1 MLLAGG
7 TGGHVFPALA
17 VANYLSSKDV
27 PIVWVGTKG
36 GVEAK
41 LVNHPN
47 IEMEWLFVSGLR
59 GKKFVSW
66 IKAPIFLFIAA
77 LQSAFMLLKY
87 RPCIVLGMGGFVSGP
102 TGIIAALFGVPL
114 FIHEQNTIPGLTN
127 RILKIFSKKIFLGFP
142 DSINS
147 KKAVYTGNPLRQDI
161 CDIEEPPNRL
171 SRDGAQLHLLVVG
184 GSLGAKIFNEV
195 VPHALSLIPEDQRPA
210 VQHQAGKTLGVAQA
224 NYNQYGVQ
232 ANIIEFI
239 NDMSDAY
246 VWADIVLCRAGAL
259 TVSELTAAGVAS
271 ILVPYPYSVDNHQH
285 HNASFL
291 VRAEAAILML
301 EENFYAKELAAKLQM
316 FSTNKERILTMS
328 TNARNL
334 FNTNAVFSICESIL
348 EARRE
353 AFEK

>member
-1 MLLAGG
+1 MILAGG

-27 PIVWVGTKG
+27 PLVWVGTKG
-36 GVEAK
+36 GLETK
-41 LVNHPN
+41 LINHPN
-47 IEMEWLFVSGLR
+47 IAMEWLFISGLR
-59 GKKFVSW
+59 GKKFTSW

-77 LQSAFMLLKY
+77 LQSVFVLLKY

-142 DSINS
+142 GSINS

-161 CDIEEPPNRL
+161 CDIEIPPSRL
-171 SRDGAQLHLLVVG
+171 SRDRERLHLLVVG
-184 GSLGAKIFNEV
+184 GSLGAKIFNEI
-195 VPHALSLIPEDQRPA
+195 VPQALSLISEDQRPE
-210 VQHQAGKTLGVAQA
+210 VQHQAGKTIDVART
-224 NYNQYGVQ
+224 NYNQHGVE
-232 ANIIEFI
+232 ANVIEFI
-239 NDMSDAY
+239 NDMSGAY

-271 ILVPYPYSVDNHQH
+271 ILVPYPHSVDNHQH

-291 VRAEAAILML
+291 VSAEAAILML
-301 EENFYAKELAAKLQM
+301 EENFYAKELAAEIQTLSIDKQ
-316 FSTNKERILTMS
+316 RILTMS
-328 TNARNL
+328 INARNL

-348 EARRE
+348 KTRDAL
-353 AFEK
+353 